1 MPGGLVAL
9 LDDISIIARTAAAS
23 IDDIG
28 VAAGQAGTKAA
39 GVVIDDA
46 AVTPSYVTGLSPAR
60 ELPIIWNITKG
71 SLKNKLLILLPG
83 ALLLSEFLPAA
94 IVFILMAGGCYLSYE
109 GAEKIIEKLG
119 GAKHGETLDDP
130 IEDPVAFEKGRV
142 TGAIRTDLIL
152 SAEIM
157 AITLN
162 EVAAETL
169 VTRAVVLALVGI
181 GITFVV
187 YGAVA
192 MIVKMDDVGL
202 HLAKKPSKLAKQT
215 GRFLLAAMP
224 KLLVALSVIGTV
236 AMLWVGG
243 GILIHGLHE
252 LGLHNLSDFSH
263 GLQHGVEEL
272 TGGLG
277 GILGWLT
284 YAVISA
290 VVGLLTGGV
299 IAFVLHK
306 IFKLGHETG
315 AEG

>member
-9 LDDISIIARTAAAS
+9 LDDVAVIARTAAAS

-28 VAAGQAGTKAA
+28 VAASKAGSKAA

-60 ELPIIWNITKG
+60 ELPIIWSITKG

-83 ALLLSEFLPAA
+83 ALLLSQFLPSA
-94 IVFILMAGGCYLSYE
+94 IIFILMLGGAYLSYE

-119 GAKHGETLDDP
+119 GEKHGKTLDDR
-130 IEDPVAFEKGRV
+130 IEDPVAFEKQRV
-142 TGAIRTDLIL
+142 SGAIRTDLIL

-162 EVAAETL
+162 EVAAEDFWVRAGVL
-169 VTRAVVLALVGI
+169 AVVGI
-181 GITFVV
+181 AITAVV

-192 MIVKMDDVGL
+192 LIVKMDDVGL
-202 HLAKKPSKLAKQT
+202 HLARKPSEFAQQI
-215 GRFLLAAMP
+215 GNVLLKGMP
-224 KLLVALSVIGTV
+224 WLLRALSIIGTV

-252 LGLHNLSDFSH
+252 LGLHDLSDFSH

-272 TGGLG
+272 TGGSG

-284 YAVISA
+284 YATISA
-290 VVGLLTGGV
+290 LVGLVVGGV
-299 IAFVLHK
+299 LVFVLHK
-306 IFKLGHETG
+306 VFRLGHETG
-315 AEG
+315 AH